1 MCMVYLF
8 PVMFLFVGFCLC
20 SRSFLKEG
28 PLLPDSL
35 KQGIFL
41 EDSPSKTV
49 FSPRNFL
56 QKMFCF
62 IYFLTRFV
70 IDLNAKIYFPFV
82 ICCCCA
88 WVKFQA
94 PVKIVYLVHCFT
106 LFFIVVHCEMKKI
119 FSLKKKCIEMSLVSK
134 ITQNKL
140 QLSGNEFID
149 LFSLLQIYWTW
160 LRGEE
165 AWHPANPNQPKSRE
179 ELDHLAFNART

>member
-1 MCMVYLF
+1 MCLQCYICLNVNNFLHDFRTGLNNICRFWCFGLNVKKKKILEVCVLFCFYIDFHVPYIMTNTCMCMVYLF

-119 FSLKKKCIEMSLVSK
+119 FSLKKKCI
-134 ITQNKL
+134 
-140 QLSGNEFID
+140 
-149 LFSLLQIYWTW
+149 
-160 LRGEE
+160 
-165 AWHPANPNQPKSRE
+165 
-179 ELDHLAFNART
+179 